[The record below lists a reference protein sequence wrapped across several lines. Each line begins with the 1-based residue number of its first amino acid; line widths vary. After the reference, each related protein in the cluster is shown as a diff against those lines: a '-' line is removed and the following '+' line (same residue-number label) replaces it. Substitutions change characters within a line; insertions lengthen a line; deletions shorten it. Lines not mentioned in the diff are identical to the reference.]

1 MRSVR
6 FLAAIG
12 SVAAIA
18 LAGCSSGADTK
29 AEETTEKEIVTQ
41 SSDDAGEVVTLR
53 VGASPSPHAR
63 ILEFVQENL
72 AEEAG
77 LKIEI
82 VEFTD
87 YILPNEALA
96 SGDLDANFFQTVP
109 YLDDQ
114 IAERSYDFLPGEGI
128 HLEPLGSYSER
139 FEDIA
144 DIPDGATIGI
154 ISDPTNQGRA
164 MKLLADNGFVELP
177 EDGDV
182 NVTTVTPLRG
192 VKFIEVEGPSLVRN
206 LTDVDMAVINGNFAL
221 EGGLSPADD
230 ALVIES
236 PENNPAVNILVWPA
250 DTDHLEAI
258 QKLEA
263 LLHSDE
269 VRTFIEESWNDGSV
283 IPAF

>member
-29 AEETTEKEIVTQ
+29 AEETTEEEVITQ

-72 AEEAG
+72 AAEAG
-77 LKIEI
+77 LNIEI

-87 YILPNEALA
+87 YILPNESLA

-128 HLEPLGSYSER
+128 HLEPLGAYSER

-144 DIPDGATIGI
+144 DIPEGATIGI

-177 EDGDV
+177 EEGDV

-250 DTDHLEAI
+250 DTEHLEAI

-269 VRTFIEESWNDGSV
+269 VRAFIEESWNDGSV